1 MKGYRLGTLSVIL
14 LIVTTLL
21 HTFAAGDVPPTGL
34 AGSAPFSLSVYTVTS
49 TADAGPGT
57 LRQALL
63 DAASGDTILF
73 SAMTFPPA
81 NPVTITLSS
90 ALPPITH
97 DNLTLDAS
105 NAGVIL
111 DGSAAGGVSTP
122 GLDIRANGV
131 TVRGLHIVNFTGCGI
146 ELRGQHNTVG
156 GDRQTGNGPLGE
168 GNLISGNGICGIG
181 MWEATTAYNVIRG
194 NLIGVDASGLQ
205 AWGNQGDG
213 IHINSANHNTIE
225 ENVIGG
231 NASAIQGCCNTD
243 SSYNVIRDNRI
254 GVGSD
259 GQSPIP
265 NTMFGVWF
273 HDGASHNTVGP
284 GNVIAHNPFGVQVD
298 TAAST
303 GNTITG
309 NSIYSNTEQGIRLDD
324 GGNGNLAAPFL
335 MAFNLAE
342 GSVWGRAC
350 ARCSVEIFSDLGD
363 QGAVYEGQT
372 TADATGLFV
381 FARGAPLTGPHLTA
395 TATDMAGN
403 TSAFSSPT
411 SGSGVE
417 WIIQEGNYR
426 FISSLEPRRS
436 EELADNHIGS
446 GAGALWTLGDLYAWF
461 DQEIATSGVTRF
473 KLSVQ
478 EGEEPIDWTK
488 PELSIEPYYDA
499 WITDIVSHG
508 LTLTYYLNF
517 WDKAN
522 HPDGWTGITSRFKTV
537 EDVQRF
543 QEFVQFIVPHF
554 CGRVPY
560 FEIWSEPDNAASPVQ
575 YIEPQD
581 YISVTHTLIPIIR
594 SACPQAKIVVGST
607 SYLKNPDAYQYM
619 LTVVQSDLMPLVDV
633 VAWHSMFGTSPAY
646 PDHADYY
653 YAYPAIV
660 QYLKDEAIAHGFD
673 GEFRGDEI
681 IWRSPD
687 CSWCAPEDPL
697 YTNSTAA
704 KYYARGIV
712 INLGMDLDV
721 NPTGMSSLRRE
732 SFTVLR
738 NLSTVFAG
746 AEVAAFPIQ
755 VQTTMTQVA
764 SYTFALPDERH
775 LLAVWNDGSATD
787 EDPGISSTLR
797 LPGFAGQ
804 IAVGIDPLH
813 SLMQSLV
820 TEDEGQTLV
829 IHNLRVKDYPLLV
842 RLSPVRMVYL
852 PLVIRQ

>member
-1 MKGYRLGTLSVIL
+1 MKGYRLGILTVAL
-14 LIVTTLL
+14 LIVTVLL
-21 HTFAAGDVPPTGL
+21 HIFATGDVPPIGL
-34 AGSAPFSLSVYTVTS
+34 AGSASSSASDYTVTS

-63 DAASGDTILF
+63 DAASDDTILF

-81 NPVTITLSS
+81 NPATITLSS
-90 ALPPITH
+90 ALPPITQ
-97 DNLTLDAS
+97 DSLTLDAS
-105 NAGVIL
+105 DAGVIL
-111 DGSAAGGVSTP
+111 DGSAAGGASTP

-131 TVRGLHIVNFTGCGI
+131 MVRGLHIVNFTGCGI
-146 ELRGQHNTVG
+146 ELRGQHNTIG
-156 GDRQTGNGPLGE
+156 GDRQTGSGPLGQ
-168 GNLISGNGICGIG
+168 GNLISDNGVCGIG
-181 MWEATTAYNVIRG
+181 MWEATTAYNIIEG
-194 NLIGVDASGLQ
+194 NLVGVDASGLQ

-225 ENVIGG
+225 ENVISG

-243 SSYNVIRDNRI
+243 SSYNVIRDNLI
-254 GVGSD
+254 GVGID
-259 GQSPIP
+259 GHQPIP

-273 HDGASHNTVGP
+273 HDGASHNTIGP
-284 GNVIAHNPFGVQVD
+284 GNSIAHNPFGVQVD
-298 TAAST
+298 TAASV

-324 GGNGNLAAPFL
+324 GGNGDLPAPFL

-350 ARCSVEIFSDLGD
+350 AGCSIEIFSDLGD

-381 FARGAPLTGPHLTA
+381 FAKGASLTGPHLTA
-395 TATDMAGN
+395 TATDAAGN

-417 WIIQEGNYR
+417 WVIQEGNYR
-426 FISSLEPRRS
+426 FISPLEPRRS
-436 EELADNHIGS
+436 EELADNRIGS

-488 PELSIEPYYDA
+488 PELSIDPYYDA
-499 WITDIVSHG
+499 WITDVVSHG

-522 HPDGWTGITSRFKTV
+522 HPDGWTGITARFKTV

-560 FEIWSEPDNAASPVQ
+560 FEVWSEPDNAASPVQ

-594 SACPQAKIVVGST
+594 SACLQAKIVVGST
-607 SYLKNPDAYQYM
+607 SYP
-619 LTVVQSDLMPLVDV
+619 T
-633 VAWHSMFGTSPAY
+633 
-646 PDHADYY
+646 
-653 YAYPAIV
+653 
-660 QYLKDEAIAHGFD
+660 
-673 GEFRGDEI
+673 FRTF
-681 IWRSPD
+681 
-687 CSWCAPEDPL
+687 
-697 YTNSTAA
+697 TN
-704 KYYARGIV
+704 
-712 INLGMDLDV
+712 
-721 NPTGMSSLRRE
+721 E
-732 SFTVLR
+732 
-738 NLSTVFAG
+738 
-746 AEVAAFPIQ
+746 
-755 VQTTMTQVA
+755 
-764 SYTFALPDERH
+764 
-775 LLAVWNDGSATD
+775 
-787 EDPGISSTLR
+787 
-797 LPGFAGQ
+797 
-804 IAVGIDPLH
+804 
-813 SLMQSLV
+813 
-820 TEDEGQTLV
+820 
-829 IHNLRVKDYPLLV
+829 
-842 RLSPVRMVYL
+842 
-852 PLVIRQ
+852 